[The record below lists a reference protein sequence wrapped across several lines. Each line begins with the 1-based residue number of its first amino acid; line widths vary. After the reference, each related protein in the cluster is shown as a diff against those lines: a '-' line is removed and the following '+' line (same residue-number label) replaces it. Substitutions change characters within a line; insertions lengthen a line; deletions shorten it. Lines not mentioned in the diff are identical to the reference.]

1 MHACIRAIHCTHA
14 RTHARTHASAHTNT
28 YVFGGRQ
35 AQVEEGEEAA
45 CDVLEALDA
54 FVTFEALVQDTTP
67 AASHAHVP
75 APPHVPDGV

>member
-1 MHACIRAIHCTHA
+1 M
-14 RTHARTHASAHTNT
+14 
-28 YVFGGRQ
+28 
-35 AQVEEGEEAA
+35 EEGEEAA